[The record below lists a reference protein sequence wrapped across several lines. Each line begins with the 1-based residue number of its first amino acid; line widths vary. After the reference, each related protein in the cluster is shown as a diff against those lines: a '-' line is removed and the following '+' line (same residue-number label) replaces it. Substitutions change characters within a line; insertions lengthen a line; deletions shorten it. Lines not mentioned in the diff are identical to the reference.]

1 MESDILKKIDT
12 LVEMAE
18 SSLNIDTAKAEL
30 QEIENQTIFLKT
42 ELDLLNEEGKHDK
55 YFKASEKQVD
65 ENIKVSLEAKIK
77 KQEKNIQELQ
87 KEIDNVVSDEVILHD
102 EIAKLQENID
112 SSNEYISILN
122 DRFSTISDE
131 DNKEYYKNLLQ
142 DENSK
147 LDGLVTSLHQK
158 ENEHNEVL
166 EHLNYLNLAMDEM
179 QNKFRNEKMRLAET
193 KANLVNPASYIDQ
206 ELKQIDENRIE
217 EIENELASLDRRR
230 LEILTDPVI
239 IADDAKELIEMDDRV
254 NALAKIQEL
263 VTIAKSKPFMDV
275 PSGNALASMIRE
287 EEENAMNARDEFAS
301 FIDSKNYM
309 NQDNRVIEER
319 INYLNMEIASV
330 EEKIKAAK
338 EEIKNI
344 DTVRIQQ
351 LNERLEDTIA
361 VEKELEEDLKNYK
374 IIMESENEDKTPKRR
389 AILSA
394 AFNTKQNELENVISL
409 VNHYQN
415 DQKILIQKAYD
426 LEVNDIA
433 KYEAEIEVCKKEI
446 TEMNALLKNTNKV
459 KDVLAIENDKKKLKE
474 LDDAVKE
481 IKHRQKYSQT
491 PSEIYDEIEIYLGG
505 METQTVS
512 FNDDNDFK
520 IVQFDED
527 INLEPITS
535 ETLEDTIT
543 SNEEIDSFVIDDS
556 QVKPEDVSTEDM
568 TVNEVSIDIP
578 EINESEKLDEVSVE
592 LPTLDDLE
600 ENDTSDRIKVID
612 VEKEEADN
620 SFVIGNY
627 EEDNQNSEEA

>member
-147 LDGLVTSLHQK
+147 LDDLVTSLHQK

-433 KYEAEIEVCKKEI
+433 KYEAEIEVRKKEI

-474 LDDAVKE
+474 LDEAVKE